1 MRYRDQFDDDEDDEP
16 KSSEF
21 TLGVGSLLA
30 IFFGMVLLCGLFF
43 GFGYTLG
50 HGKSRQHN
58 VNPSAATPASTP
70 ATSALTTS
78 GAKPAAQQAAPP
90 MQAAAGTAAA
100 PATPTTAGT
109 TASAQS
115 ATQPVQQTAAYTQQT
130 TPQAQPAVQRVATP
144 GAAQQIFQ
152 SAVPRTQSAM
162 AATRHQYMVQVAA
175 VSRPQDAS
183 VLISALDRRGFHA
196 IARSN
201 AQDNL
206 MHIQLGPF
214 DSLSAANQMR
224 ARLKADGYNAI
235 LKP

>member
-50 HGKSRQHN
+50 HGKSRQRN

-70 ATSALTTS
+70 AATSALTTS
-78 GAKPAAQQAAPP
+78 GVKPAAQQAAPP
-90 MQAAAGTAAA
+90 VQAGTGTAAA
-100 PATPTTAGT
+100 PTTAGT
-109 TASAQS
+109 TVSTQS
-115 ATQPVQQTAAYTQQT
+115 GTQPVQQNAAYTQQT
-130 TPQAQPAVQRVATP
+130 TPQTQPAVQRVATP

-224 ARLKADGYNAI
+224 ARLIADGYNAI